1 MAEST
6 TPQSATKKAPA
17 KKPAPK
23 VRTAAKR
30 PAAPKAAAANG
41 SEAKARFSKAIE
53 EARSGAQ
60 ALARDVQDKS
70 GAYRE
75 KLSSASGDWLEEA
88 KVMGDQAKER
98 ATALAKDGKSRASDA
113 ISGLGKV
120 VADNASTIDEKL
132 GTRYGDY
139 ARTAARTMQETAAKI
154 EAKELDELGEDARQM
169 VRKSPGVAIGI
180 AAVIGFMFARLFRG
194 GSKDS

>member
-6 TPQSATKKAPA
+6 TPKKAPA
-17 KKPAPK
+17 KKPAAK
-23 VRTAAKR
+23 AATAKR
-30 PAAPKAAAANG
+30 AAAPKPAAANG
-41 SEAKARFSKAIE
+41 SAAKARFSKAIE

-60 ALARDVQDKS
+60 LLAKDVQDKS

-75 KLSSASGDWLEEA
+75 KLSTASTDWIEEA

-98 ATALAKDGKSRASDA
+98 ATSLAKDGKSRASDA

-120 VADNASTIDEKL
+120 VADNAGTIDEKL

-154 EAKELDELGEDARQM
+154 ESKELDELGEDAKQF
-169 VRKSPGVAIGI
+169 VRKSPGLAIGI
-180 AAVIGFMFARLFRG
+180 AAAIGFVFARLFRG
-194 GSKDS
+194 SSNDS

>member
-6 TPQSATKKAPA
+6 TPNKAPA

-23 VRTAAKR
+23 ASTATKRT
-30 PAAPKAAAANG
+30 AAPKAAVANG
-41 SEAKARFSKAIE
+41 TEAKARFSKAIE

-60 ALARDVQDKS
+60 ALAKDVQDKS

-75 KLSSASGDWLEEA
+75 KLSSASNDWIEEA

-98 ATALAKDGKSRASDA
+98 ATALAKDGKNRASDA

-120 VADNASTIDEKL
+120 VADNAGTIDEKL

-154 EAKELDELGEDARQM
+154 EAKELDELGEEARQL
-169 VRKSPGVAIGI
+169 VRKSPGLAIGI
-180 AAVIGFMFARLFRG
+180 AAAVGFMLARLFRG
-194 GSKDS
+194 SSKDS

>member
-6 TPQSATKKAPA
+6 TPKKAPA
-17 KKPAPK
+17 NKPAS
-23 VRTAAKR
+23 TATSPKR
-30 PAAPKAAAANG
+30 PAPPKAPNNG
-41 SEAKARFSKAIE
+41 TEAKARFSKAIE
-53 EARSGAQ
+53 EARTGAQ
-60 ALARDVQDKS
+60 LLARDVQDKS

-75 KLSSASGDWLEEA
+75 KLTSTGTDWIEEA

-120 VADNASTIDEKL
+120 VADNAGTIDEKL

-154 EAKELDELGEDARQM
+154 EAKELDELGEEARQL
-169 VRKSPGVAIGI
+169 VRKSPGLAIGI
-180 AAVIGFMFARLFRG
+180 AAAVGFMFARLFRG
-194 GSKDS
+194 GNKDS